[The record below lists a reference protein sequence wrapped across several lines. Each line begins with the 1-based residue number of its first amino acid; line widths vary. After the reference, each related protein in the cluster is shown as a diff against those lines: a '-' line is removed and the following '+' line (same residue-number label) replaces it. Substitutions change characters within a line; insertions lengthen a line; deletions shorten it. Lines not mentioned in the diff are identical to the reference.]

1 LRTLKKALEVSA
13 VVLVVLVCL
22 LSTMIISCGKKGDP
36 VPRQQ
41 IKLQMIN
48 NLRGEITKEGVLL
61 SWTIPDKTKNNKI
74 LKILR
79 SVAIPGEDCPGCP
92 QKFVLLAEKDEASL
106 QSGMTEPGQYRYM
119 DRDID
124 TGRNYGYRVVWC
136 ISKGPC
142 SPESNTTEIKIK

>member
-1 LRTLKKALEVSA
+1 LRILKKHLEISA
-13 VVLVVLVCL
+13 VLLACL
-22 LSTMIISCGKKGDP
+22 LSVMIISCGKKGDP
-36 VPRQQ
+36 IPRQQ

-61 SWTIPDKTKNNKI
+61 SWTLPEKAKSNKMV
-74 LKILR
+74 KILR
-79 SVAIPGEDCPGCP
+79 SMAIPGEDCPGCP
-92 QKFVLLAEKDEASL
+92 QKFVLLTEKDEASL
-106 QSGMTEPGQYRYM
+106 QSSMKEPGLYRYL

-136 ISKGPC
+136 ISSGTC